1 MLRCACSNTQRY
13 KRRKDAIKEKLARLE
28 EEEAERRVGQKKMF
42 AENFT
47 EGEASALSG
56 AFGNQIKAIR
66 RAEAAS
72 QNSGGEQTIKWG
84 WPEWGNRRQMKD

>member
-1 MLRCACSNTQRY
+1 
-13 KRRKDAIKEKLARLE
+13 
-28 EEEAERRVGQKKMF
+28 MF